1 MKRRTLL
8 LLSFPLVLAGAFVAG
23 RAVLERQQARFEET
37 FLADYREEL
46 DNRLDLAI
54 RFFRPALEENDL
66 DALDHYCDAFS
77 FDERDVAIF
86 NARGDAIVASDNA
99 DLRSPLSEP
108 EVVDALKTGR
118 GFSTRRDADGL
129 WTARAAATL
138 QSRQK
143 TQIIRLVVPADEL
156 SAALRRTSTA
166 SDALLVVAAVA
177 TGFLVWYLLRRVAG
191 PLDRLQRSAERI
203 AAGDLS
209 VEIAVPPVGPVR
221 ELAESMRATTER
233 LKTEVDRA
241 RRQEKFRRDFVA
253 NVSHEI
259 KTPLTGILG
268 AIQLLDDA
276 DGWRDPVCLA
286 KCREILERQTRRL
299 QTLVRDVLQLAEL
312 ERREE
317 DANVDAADV
326 SEAPET
332 VPLDEIVRAAVR
344 TCADSLTDG
353 DAAPRLLRCDAA
365 QVVGVGRLLEQ
376 ATLNLLTNAAKYGAR
391 STAPAPGNAPNN
403 NKEPQNNADAVNN
416 QEENADSLAVENAF
430 DVSLE
435 VADATVSLVV
445 RDFGAGVPT
454 ELAERVFERFFR
466 LRREYG
472 RRPEGTGLGLPIVRQ
487 IATLH
492 GGTVR
497 CEPVDGPGARFV
509 LTLPLAPPLPDETP
523 DAANETA

>member
-1 MKRRTLL
+1 MKRRVLL
-8 LLSFPLVLAGAFVAG
+8 LLAFPLVLAGAFVAG
-23 RAVLERQQARFEET
+23 RAVLERQQAHFEET

-54 RFFRPALEENDL
+54 QFFQPALEENNL

-77 FDERDVAIF
+77 FDKRDVAIF
-86 NARGDAIVASDNA
+86 NARGDAIVASDAA

-108 EVVDALKTGR
+108 EVVAALKTGR
-118 GFSTRRDADGL
+118 GFSTRRDARGA
-129 WTARAAATL
+129 WTIRAAATL

-166 SDALLVVAAVA
+166 SNALLGVAAVA
-177 TGFLVWYLLRRVAG
+177 TIFLVWYLLRRVSG

-203 AAGDLS
+203 AAGDLD

-233 LKTEVDRA
+233 LKKEVERA

-276 DGWRDPVCLA
+276 DGWRSPVCLG

-317 DANVDAADV
+317 DANADADDL
-326 SEAPET
+326 SNAPET

-344 TCADSLTDG
+344 GCADSLADG
-353 DAAPRLLRCDAA
+353 DATPRLLRCDAA
-365 QVVGVGRLLEQ
+365 QVVGVSRLLEQ
-376 ATLNLLTNAAKYGAR
+376 AALNLLTNAAKYGAR
-391 STAPAPGNAPNN
+391 PAVQNGNPTD
-403 NKEPQNNADAVNN
+403 KEDN
-416 QEENADSLAVENAF
+416 AVENAF

-435 VADATVSLVV
+435 VADGFASLAV
-445 RDFGAGVPT
+445 RDFGVGVPS
-454 ELAERVFERFFR
+454 EFAERVFERFFR
-466 LRREYG
+466 MPREYG

-497 CEPVDGPGARFV
+497 CEPVDGAGARFV
-509 LTLPLAPPLPDETP
+509 LTLPLAPPLPNAET
-523 DAANETA
+523 NEKTA

>member
-1 MKRRTLL
+1 MKRRTFL

-23 RAVLERQQARFEET
+23 RAVLERQQTRFEET

-54 RFFRPALEENDL
+54 QFFRPALEENDL

-108 EVVDALKTGR
+108 EVVAALKTGR
-118 GFSTRRDADGL
+118 GFSTRQDADGL

-156 SAALRRTSTA
+156 STALRRTSTA
-166 SDALLVVAAVA
+166 SDALLGVAAVA

-276 DGWRDPVCLA
+276 DGWRDPVCLG
-286 KCREILERQTRRL
+286 KCREILERQTTRL

-312 ERREE
+312 ERCEELNE
-317 DANVDAADV
+317 DAAVSNDAGV
-326 SEAPET
+326 RET
-332 VPLDEIVRAAVR
+332 VPFDEIVRAAVR

-391 STAPAPGNAPNN
+391 STAVDA
-403 NKEPQNNADAVNN
+403 ADADG
-416 QEENADSLAVENAF
+416 EKSGTSTDKEDKNAKEIENAF

-435 VADATVSLVV
+435 VADETVSLVV

-497 CEPVDGPGARFV
+497 CEPVDGRGARFV
-509 LTLPLAPPLPDETP
+509 LTLPTAPPLPDETP
-523 DAANETA
+523 DAPTETA

>member
-1 MKRRTLL
+1 MKRRTFL

-23 RAVLERQQARFEET
+23 RAVLERQQTRFEET

-54 RFFRPALEENDL
+54 QFFRPALEENDL

-86 NARGDAIVASDNA
+86 NARGDAIVASDAA

-108 EVVDALKTGR
+108 EVVAALKTGR
-118 GFSTRRDADGL
+118 GFSTRQDADGL

-156 SAALRRTSTA
+156 STALRRTSTA
-166 SDALLVVAAVA
+166 SDALLGVAAVA

-276 DGWRDPVCLA
+276 DGWRDPVCLG
-286 KCREILERQTRRL
+286 KCREILERQTTRL

-312 ERREE
+312 ERCEELNE
-317 DANVDAADV
+317 DAAVSNDAGV
-326 SEAPET
+326 RET
-332 VPLDEIVRAAVR
+332 VPFDEIVRAAVR

-391 STAPAPGNAPNN
+391 STAVDA
-403 NKEPQNNADAVNN
+403 ADADG
-416 QEENADSLAVENAF
+416 EKSGTSTDKEDKNAKEIENAF

-435 VADATVSLVV
+435 VADETVSLVV

-472 RRPEGTGLGLPIVRQ
+472 RRPEGTGLGLPLVGQ

-497 CEPVDGPGARFV
+497 CEPVDGRGARFV
-509 LTLPLAPPLPDETP
+509 LTLPTAPPLPDETP
-523 DAANETA
+523 DAPTETA

>member
-23 RAVLERQQARFEET
+23 RAVLEGQRARFAET
-37 FLADYREEL
+37 FLTDSRKEL
-46 DNRLDLAI
+46 DNRLELAI
-54 RFFRPALEENDL
+54 RFFQPALDANDL

-77 FDERDVAIF
+77 FDERNVAIF
-86 NARGDAIVASDNA
+86 NLRGDTIVASDAA

-118 GFSTRRDADGL
+118 GFSTRRDARGN
-129 WTARAAATL
+129 WTVRAAATL

-166 SDALLVVAAVA
+166 SNALLGVAAGA
-177 TGFLVWYLLRRVAG
+177 SGFLVWYLLRRVAG
-191 PLDRLQRSAERI
+191 PLDRLQQSAERI
-203 AAGDLS
+203 AAGDLT

-221 ELAESMRATTER
+221 ELAESMRSTTER
-233 LKTEVDRA
+233 LKTEVERA

-259 KTPLTGILG
+259 KTPLAGILG

-276 DGWRDPVCLA
+276 DGWRDPRCLA
-286 KCREILERQTRRL
+286 KCREILERQTTRL

-317 DANVDAADV
+317 LAPPVGNVENGQDGENREDA
-326 SEAPET
+326 P
-332 VPLDEIVRAAVR
+332 VPFDEIVRAAVR
-344 TCADSLTDG
+344 VCADSLAVG
-353 DAAPRLLRCDAA
+353 DATPRLLRCDAA
-365 QVVGVGRLLEQ
+365 RVVGVGRLLEQ
-376 ATLNLLTNAAKYGAR
+376 AALNLLTNAAKYGAR
-391 STAPAPGNAPNN
+391 STAAHGNA
-403 NKEPQNNADAVNN
+403 
-416 QEENADSLAVENAF
+416 ENSGASSDRETENAF

-435 VADATVSLVV
+435 VGDGFASLVV
-445 RDFGAGVPT
+445 RDFGVGVPA
-454 ELAERVFERFFR
+454 EFAERVFERFFR
-466 LRREYG
+466 MPREYG

-497 CEPVDGPGARFV
+497 CEPVDGEGARFV
-509 LTLPLAPPLPDETP
+509 LTLPTAPIPAVETP
-523 DAANETA
+523 GESR

>member
-54 RFFRPALEENDL
+54 QFFRSALEENDL

-108 EVVDALKTGR
+108 EVVAALKTGR

-143 TQIIRLVVPADEL
+143 TQIVRLVVPADEL
-156 SAALRRTSTA
+156 SSALRRTSSA
-166 SDALLVVAAVA
+166 SDALLGVAAVA
-177 TGFLVWYLLRRVAG
+177 TGFLVWYLLRRVAD

-276 DGWRDPVCLA
+276 DGWRSPVCLA
-286 KCREILERQTRRL
+286 KCREILERQTTRL

-317 DANVDAADV
+317 LNDDAISNDAGIRE
-326 SEAPET
+326 S
-332 VPLDEIVRAAVR
+332 VPFDEIVRAAVR

-376 ATLNLLTNAAKYGAR
+376 AALNLLTNAAKYGAR
-391 STAPAPGNAPNN
+391 STAA
-403 NKEPQNNADAVNN
+403 NADGRKNGTSTDKEDKNAK
-416 QEENADSLAVENAF
+416 ETENTF

-435 VADATVSLVV
+435 VADETVSLVV

-509 LTLPLAPPLPDETP
+509 LTLPTAPPLPDETP
-523 DAANETA
+523 DAATETA

>member
-1 MKRRTLL
+1 MKRRTFL

-23 RAVLERQQARFEET
+23 RAVLERQQTRFEET

-54 RFFRPALEENDL
+54 QFFRPALEENDL

-86 NARGDAIVASDNA
+86 NARGDAIVASDAA

-108 EVVDALKTGR
+108 EVVAALKTGR
-118 GFSTRRDADGL
+118 GFSTRRDARGA
-129 WTARAAATL
+129 WTIRAAATL

-166 SDALLVVAAVA
+166 SNALLGVAAVA

-276 DGWRDPVCLA
+276 DGWRDPVCLG
-286 KCREILERQTRRL
+286 KCREILERQTTRL

-317 DANVDAADV
+317 LNEDAAV
-326 SEAPET
+326 SNDAGVRET
-332 VPLDEIVRAAVR
+332 VPFDEIVRAAVR

-391 STAPAPGNAPNN
+391 STAVDA
-403 NKEPQNNADAVNN
+403 ADADG
-416 QEENADSLAVENAF
+416 EKSGTSTDKEDKNAKEIENAF

-435 VADATVSLVV
+435 VADETVSLVV

-497 CEPVDGPGARFV
+497 CEPVDGRGARFV
-509 LTLPLAPPLPDETP
+509 LTLPTAPPLPDETP
-523 DAANETA
+523 DAPTETA

>member
-54 RFFRPALEENDL
+54 RFFHPALEENNL

-77 FDERDVAIF
+77 FDKRDVAIF

-108 EVVDALKTGR
+108 EVVAALKTGR
-118 GFSTRRDADGL
+118 GFSTRRDRTGL

-156 SAALRRTSTA
+156 SSALRRTSTA

-209 VEIAVPPVGPVR
+209 VDIAVPPVGPVR

-276 DGWRDPVCLA
+276 DGWRSPVCLA
-286 KCREILERQTRRL
+286 KCREILERQTTRL

-317 DANVDAADV
+317 LNEDAAV
-326 SEAPET
+326 SNDAGVRET
-332 VPLDEIVRAAVR
+332 VPFDEIVRAAVR

-353 DAAPRLLRCDAA
+353 DAVPRLRRCDAA
-365 QVVGVGRLLEQ
+365 QVLGVGRLLEQ

-391 STAPAPGNAPNN
+391 STAANAAKENGNSTD
-403 NKEPQNNADAVNN
+403 KEDREP
-416 QEENADSLAVENAF
+416 ENAF

-435 VADATVSLVV
+435 IAAETVSLVV

-497 CEPVDGPGARFV
+497 CEPLDGPGARFV
-509 LTLPLAPPLPDETP
+509 LTLPLAPPHPDETP
-523 DAANETA
+523 DAENETA

>member
-23 RAVLERQQARFEET
+23 RAVLERQQTRFEET

-46 DNRLDLAI
+46 DNRLDLALQ
-54 RFFRPALEENDL
+54 FFSPALEENDL

-86 NARGDAIVASDNA
+86 NARGDAIVASDAA

-108 EVVDALKTGR
+108 EVVAALKTGR
-118 GFSTRRDADGL
+118 GFSTRRDRTGL

-156 SAALRRTSTA
+156 STALRRTSTA
-166 SDALLVVAAVA
+166 SDALLGVAAVA

-203 AAGDLS
+203 AAGDLN
-209 VEIAVPPVGPVR
+209 VDVAVPPVGPVR

-276 DGWRDPVCLA
+276 DGWRDPVCLG

-317 DANVDAADV
+317 DANVDGADV
-326 SEAPET
+326 SNASET
-332 VPLDEIVRAAVR
+332 VPLDEIDRAAVR
-344 TCADSLTDG
+344 ACADSLTDG
-353 DAAPRLLRCDAA
+353 DAAPRLLRCDATR
-365 QVVGVGRLLEQ
+365 VVGVGRLLEQ
-376 ATLNLLTNAAKYGAR
+376 ATLNLLTNAAKYGVR
-391 STAPAPGNAPNN
+391 STAA
-403 NKEPQNNADAVNN
+403 NADD
-416 QEENADSLAVENAF
+416 EKSGTSTDKEDKNAKEAENAF

-445 RDFGAGVPT
+445 RDFGDGVPT

-509 LTLPLAPPLPDETP
+509 LTLPLAPTLPDETL
-523 DAANETA
+523 DAPTETA

>member
-54 RFFRPALEENDL
+54 QFFRPALEENDL

-108 EVVDALKTGR
+108 EVVAALKTGR
-118 GFSTRRDADGL
+118 GFSTRQDGDGL

-156 SAALRRTSTA
+156 STALRRTSTA
-166 SDALLVVAAVA
+166 SDALLGVAAVA

-209 VEIAVPPVGPVR
+209 VDIAVPPVGPVR

-276 DGWRDPVCLA
+276 DGWRSPVCLG
-286 KCREILERQTRRL
+286 KCREILERQTTRL

-317 DANVDAADV
+317 LNEDAAV
-326 SEAPET
+326 SNDAGVRET
-332 VPLDEIVRAAVR
+332 VPFDEIVRAAVR

-391 STAPAPGNAPNN
+391 SNAA
-403 NKEPQNNADAVNN
+403 NADG
-416 QEENADSLAVENAF
+416 EKSGTSTDKEDKNAKAPENAF

-435 VADATVSLVV
+435 VAEGFASLVV

-497 CEPVDGPGARFV
+497 CEPLDGPGARFV
-509 LTLPLAPPLPDETP
+509 LTLPLAPTHPAETP
-523 DAANETA
+523 DAKNETA

>member
-1 MKRRTLL
+1 MKRRVLL
-8 LLSFPLVLAGAFVAG
+8 LLAFPLVLAGAFVAG
-23 RAVLERQQARFEET
+23 RAVLERQQAHFEET

-54 RFFRPALEENDL
+54 QFFHPALEENDL

-77 FDERDVAIF
+77 FDQRDVAIF
-86 NARGDAIVASDNA
+86 NARGDAIVASDAA

-108 EVVDALKTGR
+108 EVVAALKSGR
-118 GFSTRRDADGL
+118 GFSTRLDARGT
-129 WTARAAATL
+129 WTVRAAATL

-166 SDALLVVAAVA
+166 SNALLGVAAVA
-177 TGFLVWYLLRRVAG
+177 SGFLVWYLLRRVSG

-203 AAGDLS
+203 AAGDLD

-233 LKTEVDRA
+233 LKKEVDRA

-276 DGWRDPVCLA
+276 DGWRSPVCLA
-286 KCREILERQTRRL
+286 KCREILERQTTRL

-317 DANVDAADV
+317 LNEDAAV
-326 SEAPET
+326 SNDAETRET

-344 TCADSLTDG
+344 SCADSLAVG
-353 DAAPRLLRCDAA
+353 DAAPRLRRCDAA
-365 QVVGVGRLLEQ
+365 QVVGVSRLLEQ
-376 ATLNLLTNAAKYGAR
+376 AALNLLTNAAKYGAR
-391 STAPAPGNAPNN
+391 PTSSNATAEENGTSL
-403 NKEPQNNADAVNN
+403 NKEED
-416 QEENADSLAVENAF
+416 ENAF

-435 VADATVSLVV
+435 VADGFASLVV
-445 RDFGAGVPT
+445 RDFGVGVPT

-466 LRREYG
+466 MRREYG

-492 GGTVR
+492 SGTVR

-509 LTLPLAPPLPDETP
+509 LTLPLAPPLPDAETF
-523 DAANETA
+523 DATNQTA

>member
-23 RAVLERQQARFEET
+23 RAVLERQQTRFEET

-54 RFFRPALEENDL
+54 QFFRPALEENDL

-86 NARGDAIVASDNA
+86 NARGDAIVASDAA

-108 EVVDALKTGR
+108 EVVAALKTGR
-118 GFSTRRDADGL
+118 GFSTRRGARGA
-129 WTARAAATL
+129 WTIRAAATL

-143 TQIIRLVVPADEL
+143 TQIVRLVVPANEL
-156 SAALRRTSTA
+156 SSALRRTSTA
-166 SDALLVVAAVA
+166 SDALLGVAAVA

-276 DGWRDPVCLA
+276 DGWRDPVCLG

-317 DANVDAADV
+317 DASADDADV
-326 SEAPET
+326 SNAPET
-332 VPLDEIVRAAVR
+332 VPLAEIVRAAVR
-344 TCADSLTDG
+344 ACADSLAVG
-353 DAAPRLLRCDAA
+353 DATPRLLRCDAA
-365 QVVGVGRLLEQ
+365 QVVGVSRLLEQ
-376 ATLNLLTNAAKYGAR
+376 AALNLLTNAAKYGAR
-391 STAPAPGNAPNN
+391 PTAANANAV
-403 NKEPQNNADAVNN
+403 KDGTSSKQETEENNADDA
-416 QEENADSLAVENAF
+416 NAF
-430 DVSLE
+430 D
-435 VADATVSLVV
+435 VSLVV

-509 LTLPLAPPLPDETP
+509 LTLPTAPPLSDETV
-523 DAANETA
+523 

>member
-1 MKRRTLL
+1 MKRRVLL
-8 LLSFPLVLAGAFVAG
+8 LLAFPLVLAGAFVAG
-23 RAVLERQQARFEET
+23 RAVLERQQAHFEET

-54 RFFRPALEENDL
+54 QFFQPALEENNL

-77 FDERDVAIF
+77 FDKRDVAIF
-86 NARGDAIVASDNA
+86 NARGDAIVASDAA

-108 EVVDALKTGR
+108 EVVAALKTGR
-118 GFSTRRDADGL
+118 GFSTRRDARGA
-129 WTARAAATL
+129 WTIRAAATL

-166 SDALLVVAAVA
+166 SNALLGVAAVA
-177 TGFLVWYLLRRVAG
+177 TIFLVWYLLRRVSG

-203 AAGDLS
+203 AAGDLD

-233 LKTEVDRA
+233 LKKEVERA

-276 DGWRDPVCLA
+276 DGWRSPVCLG

-317 DANVDAADV
+317 LNEGAV
-326 SEAPET
+326 SSGDGARVSLPF
-332 VPLDEIVRAAVR
+332 DEIVRAAVR
-344 TCADSLTDG
+344 TCADSLADG
-353 DAAPRLLRCDAA
+353 DATPRLLRCDAA
-365 QVVGVGRLLEQ
+365 QVVGVSRLLEQ
-376 ATLNLLTNAAKYGAR
+376 ASLNLLANAAKYGSRQEAANINSEER
-391 STAPAPGNAPNN
+391 ATSL
-403 NKEPQNNADAVNN
+403 N
-416 QEENADSLAVENAF
+416 QEENKNAF

-435 VADATVSLVV
+435 VADGFASLIV
-445 RDFGAGVPT
+445 RDFGDGVPA
-454 ELAERVFERFFR
+454 EFAERVFERFFR
-466 LRREYG
+466 MPREYG

-523 DAANETA
+523 DAPTETA

>member
-23 RAVLERQQARFEET
+23 RAVLERQQTRFEET

-54 RFFRPALEENDL
+54 QFFRPALEENDL

-86 NARGDAIVASDNA
+86 NARGDAIVASDAA

-108 EVVDALKTGR
+108 EVVAALKTGR
-118 GFSTRRDADGL
+118 GFSTRQDADGL

-143 TQIIRLVVPADEL
+143 TQIVRLVVPADEL
-156 SAALRRTSTA
+156 SSALRRTSSA

-276 DGWRDPVCLA
+276 DGWRSPVCLA
-286 KCREILERQTRRL
+286 KCREILERQTTRL

-317 DANVDAADV
+317 LNEDAAV
-326 SEAPET
+326 SNDAGVRET
-332 VPLDEIVRAAVR
+332 VPFDEIVRAAVR

-353 DAAPRLLRCDAA
+353 DATPRLLRCDAA
-365 QVVGVGRLLEQ
+365 QVVRVGRLLEQ

-391 STAPAPGNAPNN
+391 STAA
-403 NKEPQNNADAVNN
+403 NADDEKNGN
-416 QEENADSLAVENAF
+416 STDKEDRNAHEVENAF

-435 VADATVSLVV
+435 VADETVSLVV

-497 CEPVDGPGARFV
+497 CEPLDGPGARFV
-509 LTLPLAPPLPDETP
+509 LTLPLAPPHPDETP
-523 DAANETA
+523 DAPTETA

>member
-23 RAVLERQQARFEET
+23 RAVLERQQTRFEET

-54 RFFRPALEENDL
+54 QFFRPALEENDL

-86 NARGDAIVASDNA
+86 NARGDAIVASDAA

-108 EVVDALKTGR
+108 EVVAALKSGR
-118 GFSTRRDADGL
+118 GFSTRRDARGA
-129 WTARAAATL
+129 WTIRAAATL

-166 SDALLVVAAVA
+166 SNALLGVAAVA

-276 DGWRDPVCLA
+276 DGWRSPVCLA
-286 KCREILERQTRRL
+286 KCREILERQTTRL

-317 DANVDAADV
+317 LNEDAAV
-326 SEAPET
+326 SNDAGVRES
-332 VPLDEIVRAAVR
+332 VPFDEIVRAAVR

-391 STAPAPGNAPNN
+391 STAVDA
-403 NKEPQNNADAVNN
+403 ADADG
-416 QEENADSLAVENAF
+416 EKSGTSIDKEDKNAKETENAF

-509 LTLPLAPPLPDETP
+509 LTLPTAPPLPDETP
-523 DAANETA
+523 DAPNETA

>member
-54 RFFRPALEENDL
+54 QFFRPALEENDL

-86 NARGDAIVASDNA
+86 NARGDAIVASDAA

-108 EVVDALKTGR
+108 EVVAALKTGR
-118 GFSTRRDADGL
+118 GFSTRQDPDGL

-143 TQIIRLVVPADEL
+143 TQIVRLVVPADEL

-203 AAGDLS
+203 AAGDLN

-241 RRQEKFRRDFVA
+241 RRQEKFRRDFIA

-276 DGWRDPVCLA
+276 DGWRSPVCLA
-286 KCREILERQTRRL
+286 KCREILERQTTRL

-317 DANVDAADV
+317 DANVDGDDV
-326 SEAPET
+326 SNALKT

-391 STAPAPGNAPNN
+391 STAA
-403 NKEPQNNADAVNN
+403 NADD
-416 QEENADSLAVENAF
+416 EKSGTSTDKEDREPENAF

-445 RDFGAGVPT
+445 RDFGDGVPT

-509 LTLPLAPPLPDETP
+509 LTLPLAPPLPNETP
-523 DAANETA
+523 DAPTETA

>member
-1 MKRRTLL
+1 MKRRVLL
-8 LLSFPLVLAGAFVAG
+8 LLAFPLVLAGAFVAG
-23 RAVLERQQARFEET
+23 RAVLERQQAHFEET

-54 RFFRPALEENDL
+54 KFFQPALEENNL

-77 FDERDVAIF
+77 FDKRDVAIF
-86 NARGDAIVASDNA
+86 NARGDAIVASDAA

-108 EVVDALKTGR
+108 EVVAALKSGR
-118 GFSTRRDADGL
+118 GFSTRRDARGA
-129 WTARAAATL
+129 WTIRAAATL

-166 SDALLVVAAVA
+166 SDALLGVAAVA
-177 TGFLVWYLLRRVAG
+177 TIFLVWYLLRRVSG

-203 AAGDLS
+203 AAGDLD

-233 LKTEVDRA
+233 LKTEVERA

-276 DGWRDPVCLA
+276 DGWRSPVCLG

-317 DANVDAADV
+317 LNEGAV
-326 SEAPET
+326 SSGDGARVSLPF
-332 VPLDEIVRAAVR
+332 DEIVRAAVR
-344 TCADSLTDG
+344 TCADSLADG
-353 DAAPRLLRCDAA
+353 DATPRLLRCDAA
-365 QVVGVGRLLEQ
+365 QVVGVSRLLEQ
-376 ATLNLLTNAAKYGAR
+376 ASLNLLTNAAKYGSRQEAANINSEER
-391 STAPAPGNAPNN
+391 ATSL
-403 NKEPQNNADAVNN
+403 N
-416 QEENADSLAVENAF
+416 QEENKNAF

-435 VADATVSLVV
+435 VADGFASLIV
-445 RDFGAGVPT
+445 RDFGDGVPA
-454 ELAERVFERFFR
+454 EFAERVFERFFR
-466 LRREYG
+466 MPREYG

-497 CEPVDGPGARFV
+497 CELVDGPGARFV
-509 LTLPLAPPLPDETP
+509 LTLPLAPPLP
-523 DAANETA
+523 

>member
-8 LLSFPLVLAGAFVAG
+8 LLSFPLVLAGAFIAG
-23 RAVLERQQARFEET
+23 RAVLERQRARFEET

-54 RFFRPALEENDL
+54 QFFHPALEEHDL

-86 NARGDAIVASDNA
+86 NSRGDAIVASDAA

-118 GFSTRRDADGL
+118 GFSTRRDRGGL

-143 TQIIRLVVPADEL
+143 TQIIRLVVPANEL
-156 SAALRRTSTA
+156 STALRRTSAA
-166 SDALLVVAAVA
+166 SDALLGVAAVA
-177 TGFLVWYLLRRVAG
+177 TVFLVWYLLRRVAG

-203 AAGDLS
+203 AAGDLN

-276 DGWRDPVCLA
+276 DGWRDPLCLA
-286 KCREILERQTRRL
+286 KCREILERQTNRL

-317 DANVDAADV
+317 FNEDAAVSNAVDAR
-326 SEAPET
+326 ET
-332 VPLDEIVRAAVR
+332 VPFDEIVRAAVR
-344 TCADSLTDG
+344 SCADSLAEG

-376 ATLNLLTNAAKYGAR
+376 AALNLLTNAAKYGAR
-391 STAPAPGNAPNN
+391 SDVPAA
-403 NKEPQNNADAVNN
+403 
-416 QEENADSLAVENAF
+416 ENAF

-435 VADATVSLVV
+435 VADGTASLVV
-445 RDFGAGVPT
+445 RDFGDGVPT
-454 ELAERVFERFFR
+454 EFAERVFERFFR

-492 GGTVR
+492 GGSVR
-497 CEPVDGPGARFV
+497 CEPVDGRGARFV
-509 LTLPLAPPLPDETP
+509 LSFPIAPPLPDETP
-523 DAANETA
+523 KTAGV

>member
-1 MKRRTLL
+1 MKRRVLL
-8 LLSFPLVLAGAFVAG
+8 LLAFPLVLAGAFVAG
-23 RAVLERQQARFEET
+23 RAVLERQQAHFEET

-54 RFFRPALEENDL
+54 QFFQPALEENNL

-77 FDERDVAIF
+77 FDKRDVAIF
-86 NARGDAIVASDNA
+86 NARGDAIVASDAA

-108 EVVDALKTGR
+108 EVVAALKSGR
-118 GFSTRRDADGL
+118 GFSTRRDARGA
-129 WTARAAATL
+129 WTIRAAATL

-166 SDALLVVAAVA
+166 SNALLGVAAVA
-177 TGFLVWYLLRRVAG
+177 TIFLVWYLLRRVSG

-203 AAGDLS
+203 AAGDLD

-233 LKTEVDRA
+233 LKTEVERA

-276 DGWRDPVCLA
+276 DGWRSPVCLG

-317 DANVDAADV
+317 FANADV
-326 SEAPET
+326 SEGSAVSNDAGTRET
-332 VPLDEIVRAAVR
+332 VPFDEIVRAAVR
-344 TCADSLTDG
+344 TCADSLADG
-353 DAAPRLLRCDAA
+353 DATPRLLRCDAA
-365 QVVGVGRLLEQ
+365 QVVGVSRLLEQ
-376 ATLNLLTNAAKYGAR
+376 ASLNLLTNAAKYGSRQEAANINSEER
-391 STAPAPGNAPNN
+391 ATSL
-403 NKEPQNNADAVNN
+403 N
-416 QEENADSLAVENAF
+416 QEENKNAF

-435 VADATVSLVV
+435 VADGFASLIV
-445 RDFGAGVPT
+445 RDFGDGVPA
-454 ELAERVFERFFR
+454 EFAERVFERFFR
-466 LRREYG
+466 MPREYG

-497 CEPVDGPGARFV
+497 CELVDGPGARFV
-509 LTLPLAPPLPDETP
+509 LTLPLAPLPDETP
-523 DAANETA
+523 DAPTETA

>member
-54 RFFRPALEENDL
+54 QFFRPALEENDL

-108 EVVDALKTGR
+108 EVVAALKTGR

-143 TQIIRLVVPADEL
+143 TQIIRLVVPADKL
-156 SAALRRTSTA
+156 STTLRRTSTA

-209 VEIAVPPVGPVR
+209 VDVAVPPVGPVR

-276 DGWRDPVCLA
+276 DGWRSPVCLA
-286 KCREILERQTRRL
+286 KCREILERQTTRL

-317 DANVDAADV
+317 LNEDAAV
-326 SEAPET
+326 SNDAGVRES
-332 VPLDEIVRAAVR
+332 VPFDEIVRAAVR

-391 STAPAPGNAPNN
+391 STAA
-403 NKEPQNNADAVNN
+403 NADDEKSGNSTDKEDRNA
-416 QEENADSLAVENAF
+416 QEVENAF

-435 VADATVSLVV
+435 VADETVSLVV

-454 ELAERVFERFFR
+454 ESAERVFERFFR

-497 CEPVDGPGARFV
+497 CEPLDGPGARFV
-509 LTLPLAPPLPDETP
+509 LTLPLVPPHPAETP
-523 DAANETA
+523 DAENETA

>member
-1 MKRRTLL
+1 MKRRTFL

-23 RAVLERQQARFEET
+23 RAVLERQQTRFEET

-54 RFFRPALEENDL
+54 QFFRPALEENDL

-86 NARGDAIVASDNA
+86 NARGDAIVASDAA

-108 EVVDALKTGR
+108 EVVAALKTGR
-118 GFSTRRDADGL
+118 GFSTRRDARGA
-129 WTARAAATL
+129 WTIRAAATL

-156 SAALRRTSTA
+156 STALRRTSTA
-166 SDALLVVAAVA
+166 SDALLGVAAVA

-276 DGWRDPVCLA
+276 DGWRDPVCLG
-286 KCREILERQTRRL
+286 KCREILERQTTRL

-312 ERREE
+312 ERCEELNE
-317 DANVDAADV
+317 DAAVSNDAGV
-326 SEAPET
+326 RET
-332 VPLDEIVRAAVR
+332 VPFDEIVRAAVR

-391 STAPAPGNAPNN
+391 STAVDA
-403 NKEPQNNADAVNN
+403 ADADG
-416 QEENADSLAVENAF
+416 EKSGTSTDKEDKNAKEIENAF

-435 VADATVSLVV
+435 VADETVSLVV

-497 CEPVDGPGARFV
+497 CEPVDGRGARFV
-509 LTLPLAPPLPDETP
+509 LTLPTAPPLPDETP
-523 DAANETA
+523 DAPTETA

>member
-1 MKRRTLL
+1 MKRRVLL
-8 LLSFPLVLAGAFVAG
+8 LLAFPLVLAGAFVAG
-23 RAVLERQQARFEET
+23 RAVLERQQAHFEET

-54 RFFRPALEENDL
+54 QFFHPALEENDL

-77 FDERDVAIF
+77 FDQRDVAIF
-86 NARGDAIVASDNA
+86 NARGDAIVASDAA

-108 EVVDALKTGR
+108 EVVAALKSGR
-118 GFSTRRDADGL
+118 GFSTRLDARGT
-129 WTARAAATL
+129 WTVRAAATL

-166 SDALLVVAAVA
+166 SNALLGVAAVA
-177 TGFLVWYLLRRVAG
+177 SGFLVWYLLRRVSG

-203 AAGDLS
+203 AAGDLD

-233 LKTEVDRA
+233 LKKEVDRA

-276 DGWRDPVCLA
+276 DGWRDPVCLS
-286 KCREILERQTRRL
+286 KCREILERQTTRL

-317 DANVDAADV
+317 DANADAADL
-326 SEAPET
+326 SNAPET

-344 TCADSLTDG
+344 GCADSLVDG

-391 STAPAPGNAPNN
+391 SSAANADGEKNGTSTDKEDGNA
-403 NKEPQNNADAVNN
+403 
-416 QEENADSLAVENAF
+416 QEVENAF
-430 DVSLE
+430 EVSLE
-435 VADATVSLVV
+435 VADGFASLVV
-445 RDFGAGVPT
+445 RDFGVGVPT
-454 ELAERVFERFFR
+454 EFAERVFERFFR
-466 LRREYG
+466 MRREYG

-523 DAANETA
+523 DAPTETA

>member
-1 MKRRTLL
+1 MKRRVLL
-8 LLSFPLVLAGAFVAG
+8 LLAFPLVLAGAFVAG
-23 RAVLERQQARFEET
+23 RVVLERQQAHFEET

-54 RFFRPALEENDL
+54 RFFQPALEENDL

-77 FDERDVAIF
+77 FDKRDVAIF
-86 NARGDAIVASDNA
+86 NARGDAIVASAAA

-108 EVVDALKTGR
+108 EVVAALKTGR
-118 GFSTRRDADGL
+118 GFSTRLDARGT
-129 WTARAAATL
+129 WTVRAAATL

-166 SDALLVVAAVA
+166 SNALLGVAAVA
-177 TGFLVWYLLRRVAG
+177 SGFLVWYLLRRVSG

-203 AAGDLS
+203 AAGDLN

-221 ELAESMRATTER
+221 ELAESMRATTDR
-233 LKTEVDRA
+233 LRTEVERA

-276 DGWRDPVCLA
+276 DGWRSPVCLG
-286 KCREILERQTRRL
+286 KCREILERQTLRL

-317 DANVDAADV
+317 AANADAAELSD
-326 SEAPET
+326 APNT
-332 VPLDEIVRAAVR
+332 IPLDEVVRAAVR
-344 TCADSLTDG
+344 SCADSLTDG

-391 STAPAPGNAPNN
+391 PTVANA
-403 NKEPQNNADAVNN
+403 NADEKVTSSTEEK
-416 QEENADSLAVENAF
+416 QENENAF

-435 VADATVSLVV
+435 VADGFASLIV
-445 RDFGAGVPT
+445 RDFGDGVPP
-454 ELAERVFERFFR
+454 EFAERVFERFFR
-466 LRREYG
+466 MRREYG

-509 LTLPLAPPLPDETP
+509 LTLPLAPPLSDAETF
-523 DAANETA
+523 DATNQTA

>member
-1 MKRRTLL
+1 MKRRTFL

-23 RAVLERQQARFEET
+23 RAVLERQQTRFEET

-54 RFFRPALEENDL
+54 QFFRPALEENDL

-86 NARGDAIVASDNA
+86 NARGDAIVASDAA

-108 EVVDALKTGR
+108 EVVAALKTGR
-118 GFSTRRDADGL
+118 GFSTRRDARGA
-129 WTARAAATL
+129 WTIRAAATL

-156 SAALRRTSTA
+156 STALRRTSTA
-166 SDALLVVAAVA
+166 SDALLGVAAVA

-276 DGWRDPVCLA
+276 DGWRDPVCLG
-286 KCREILERQTRRL
+286 KCREILERQTTRL

-317 DANVDAADV
+317 LNEDAAV
-326 SEAPET
+326 SNDAGVRET
-332 VPLDEIVRAAVR
+332 VPFDEIVRAAVR

-391 STAPAPGNAPNN
+391 STADGEKNGTSTDKEDRNA
-403 NKEPQNNADAVNN
+403 
-416 QEENADSLAVENAF
+416 QEVENAF

-497 CEPVDGPGARFV
+497 CEPLDGPGARFV
-509 LTLPLAPPLPDETP
+509 LTLPLAPPHPAETP
-523 DAANETA
+523 DAENETA

>member
-54 RFFRPALEENDL
+54 QFFRPALEENNL

-108 EVVDALKTGR
+108 EVVAALKTGR
-118 GFSTRRDADGL
+118 GFSTRQDADGL

-156 SAALRRTSTA
+156 STALRRTSTA
-166 SDALLVVAAVA
+166 SDALLGVAAVA

-276 DGWRDPVCLA
+276 DGWRSPVCLA
-286 KCREILERQTRRL
+286 KCREILERQTTRL

-317 DANVDAADV
+317 LNEDAAV
-326 SEAPET
+326 SNDAGVRET
-332 VPLDEIVRAAVR
+332 VPFDEIVRAAVR

-353 DAAPRLLRCDAA
+353 DAAPRLRRCDAA
-365 QVVGVGRLLEQ
+365 RVVGVGRLLEQ
-376 ATLNLLTNAAKYGAR
+376 ATLNLLTNAAKYGVR
-391 STAPAPGNAPNN
+391 STAA
-403 NKEPQNNADAVNN
+403 NADD
-416 QEENADSLAVENAF
+416 EKSGTSTDKEDRNAREAENAF

-435 VADATVSLVV
+435 VADETVSLVV
-445 RDFGAGVPT
+445 RDFGDGVPT

-497 CEPVDGPGARFV
+497 CEPLDGPGARFV

-523 DAANETA
+523 DAPTETA

>member
-1 MKRRTLL
+1 MKRRVLL
-8 LLSFPLVLAGAFVAG
+8 LLAFPLVLAGAFVAG
-23 RAVLERQQARFEET
+23 RAVLERQQAHFEET

-54 RFFRPALEENDL
+54 QFFQPALDENNL

-77 FDERDVAIF
+77 FDKRDVAIF
-86 NARGDAIVASDNA
+86 NARGDAIVASDAA

-108 EVVDALKTGR
+108 EVVAALKSGR
-118 GFSTRRDADGL
+118 GFSTRLDARGT
-129 WTARAAATL
+129 WTVRAAATL

-143 TQIIRLVVPADEL
+143 TQIVRIVVPADEL

-166 SDALLVVAAVA
+166 SDALLAVAAVA
-177 TGFLVWYLLRRVAG
+177 SGFLVWYLLRRVAG

-203 AAGDLS
+203 AAGDLD

-221 ELAESMRATTER
+221 EIAESMRATTER
-233 LKTEVDRA
+233 LKKEVERA

-268 AIQLLDDA
+268 AIQLLDDG
-276 DGWRDPVCLA
+276 DGWRSPVCLG

-317 DANVDAADV
+317 EANADAAQL
-326 SEAPET
+326 SAASET
-332 VPLDEIVRAAVR
+332 VPFDEIVRAAVR
-344 TCADSLTDG
+344 GCADSLAVG

-376 ATLNLLTNAAKYGAR
+376 AALNLFTNAAKYGAR
-391 STAPAPGNAPNN
+391 PSGSNANAEENGTSP
-403 NKEPQNNADAVNN
+403 NKEKKD
-416 QEENADSLAVENAF
+416 ENAF
-430 DVSLE
+430 DVSHK
-435 VADATVSLVV
+435 VADGVASLIV
-445 RDFGAGVPT
+445 RDFGDGVPA
-454 ELAERVFERFFR
+454 EFAERVFERFFR
-466 LRREYG
+466 MQREYG
-472 RRPEGTGLGLPIVRQ
+472 RRPEGTGLGLPLVRQ

-497 CEPVDGPGARFV
+497 CEPVDGKGARFV
-509 LTLPLAPPLPDETP
+509 LTLPLAPPSNATP
-523 DAANETA
+523 DATA

>member
-1 MKRRTLL
+1 MKRRVLL
-8 LLSFPLVLAGAFVAG
+8 LLAFPLVLAGAFVAG
-23 RAVLERQQARFEET
+23 RAVLERQQAHFEEM

-54 RFFRPALEENDL
+54 KFFQPALEENNL

-77 FDERDVAIF
+77 FDKRDVAIF
-86 NARGDAIVASDNA
+86 NARGDAIVASDAA

-108 EVVDALKTGR
+108 EVVAALKTGR
-118 GFSTRRDADGL
+118 GFSTRLDARGT
-129 WTARAAATL
+129 WTVRAAATL

-143 TQIIRLVVPADEL
+143 TQIVRLVVPADEL

-166 SDALLVVAAVA
+166 SNALLGVAAVA
-177 TGFLVWYLLRRVAG
+177 SVFLVWYLLRRVSG

-203 AAGDLS
+203 AAGDLD

-276 DGWRDPVCLA
+276 DGWRSPVCLG
-286 KCREILERQTRRL
+286 KCREILERQTLRL

-312 ERREE
+312 ERREDLDE
-317 DANVDAADV
+317 RAAV
-326 SEAPET
+326 SDGDGARVP

-344 TCADSLTDG
+344 SCADSLAVG

-365 QVVGVGRLLEQ
+365 RVVGVSRLLEQ
-376 ATLNLLTNAAKYGAR
+376 AALNLLTNAAKYGAR
-391 STAPAPGNAPNN
+391 PTVANATAGENGTSL
-403 NKEPQNNADAVNN
+403 N
-416 QEENADSLAVENAF
+416 QEENENAF

-435 VADATVSLVV
+435 VADGFASLVV
-445 RDFGAGVPT
+445 RDFGDGVPA
-454 ELAERVFERFFR
+454 EFAERVFERFFR
-466 LRREYG
+466 MQREYG
-472 RRPEGTGLGLPIVRQ
+472 RRPEGTGLGLPLVRQ

-509 LTLPLAPPLPDETP
+509 LTLPLAPPHPDETP
-523 DAANETA
+523 DAPTETA

>member
-23 RAVLERQQARFEET
+23 RAVLERQQTRFEET

-54 RFFRPALEENDL
+54 QFFRPALEENDL

-86 NARGDAIVASDNA
+86 NARGDAIVASDAA

-108 EVVDALKTGR
+108 EVVAALKTGR
-118 GFSTRRDADGL
+118 GFSTRRGARGA
-129 WTARAAATL
+129 WTIRAAATL

-143 TQIIRLVVPADEL
+143 TQIVRLVVPANEL
-156 SAALRRTSTA
+156 SSALRRTSTA
-166 SDALLVVAAVA
+166 SDALLGVAAVA

-276 DGWRDPVCLA
+276 DGWRSPVCLA
-286 KCREILERQTRRL
+286 KCREILERQTTRL

-317 DANVDAADV
+317 FANADV
-326 SEAPET
+326 SEGSAVSNDAGVRES
-332 VPLDEIVRAAVR
+332 VPFDEIVRAAVR

-391 STAPAPGNAPNN
+391 STADRADDADGEKNGTSTDKEDKNA
-403 NKEPQNNADAVNN
+403 KEI
-416 QEENADSLAVENAF
+416 ENAF

-523 DAANETA
+523 DAPTETA

>member
-54 RFFRPALEENDL
+54 QFFQPALEENDL

-86 NARGDAIVASDNA
+86 NARGDAIVASDAA

-108 EVVDALKTGR
+108 EVVAALKTGR
-118 GFSTRRDADGL
+118 GFSTRRGARGA
-129 WTARAAATL
+129 WTIRAAATL

-143 TQIIRLVVPADEL
+143 TQIVRLVVPADEL
-156 SAALRRTSTA
+156 STALRRTSTA
-166 SDALLVVAAVA
+166 SDALLGVAAVA

-276 DGWRDPVCLA
+276 DGWRDPVCLG
-286 KCREILERQTRRL
+286 KCREIHERQTTRL

-317 DANVDAADV
+317 LNEDAAV
-326 SEAPET
+326 SNDAGVRET
-332 VPLDEIVRAAVR
+332 VPFDEIVRAAVR

-391 STAPAPGNAPNN
+391 STADVADGEKSGTSTDKEDRNA
-403 NKEPQNNADAVNN
+403 
-416 QEENADSLAVENAF
+416 QEVENAF

-435 VADATVSLVV
+435 IADGFASLVV

-509 LTLPLAPPLPDETP
+509 LTLPLAPPLPNETP
-523 DAANETA
+523 DAPTETA

>member
-86 NARGDAIVASDNA
+86 NARGDAIVASDAA

-108 EVVDALKTGR
+108 EVVAALKTGR
-118 GFSTRRDADGL
+118 GFSTRQDPDGL

-143 TQIIRLVVPADEL
+143 TQIVRLVVPADEL

-276 DGWRDPVCLA
+276 DGWRDPVCLG

-353 DAAPRLLRCDAA
+353 DAAPRLLRCDAT

-391 STAPAPGNAPNN
+391 STADVADGEKSGTSTDKEDKNA
-403 NKEPQNNADAVNN
+403 KETK
-416 QEENADSLAVENAF
+416 NAF

-435 VADATVSLVV
+435 VADGFATLAV
-445 RDFGAGVPT
+445 RDFGDGVPT

-509 LTLPLAPPLPDETP
+509 LTLPLAPPLPNETP
-523 DAANETA
+523 DAPTETA

>member
-23 RAVLERQQARFEET
+23 RAVLERQQTRFEET

-54 RFFRPALEENDL
+54 QFFRPALEENDL

-86 NARGDAIVASDNA
+86 NARGDAIVASDAA

-108 EVVDALKTGR
+108 EVVAALKTGR
-118 GFSTRRDADGL
+118 GFSTRQDADGL

-143 TQIIRLVVPADEL
+143 TQIVRLVVPADEL
-156 SAALRRTSTA
+156 SSALRQTSTA
-166 SDALLVVAAVA
+166 SDALLGVAAVA

-276 DGWRDPVCLA
+276 DGWRSPVCLA
-286 KCREILERQTRRL
+286 KCREILERQTTRL

-317 DANVDAADV
+317 LNEDAAV
-326 SEAPET
+326 SNDAGVRET
-332 VPLDEIVRAAVR
+332 VPFDEIVRAAVR

-391 STAPAPGNAPNN
+391 STA
-403 NKEPQNNADAVNN
+403 ADADV
-416 QEENADSLAVENAF
+416 EKSGTSTDKEDKSAKETENAF

-435 VADATVSLVV
+435 VADETVSLVV

-523 DAANETA
+523 DAPTEAA

>member
-23 RAVLERQQARFEET
+23 RAVLERQQTRFEET

-54 RFFRPALEENDL
+54 QFFRPALEENDL

-86 NARGDAIVASDNA
+86 NARGDAIVASDAA

-108 EVVDALKTGR
+108 EVVAALKTGR
-118 GFSTRRDADGL
+118 GFSTRRGARGA
-129 WTARAAATL
+129 WTIRAAATL

-143 TQIIRLVVPADEL
+143 TQIVRLVVPANEL
-156 SAALRRTSTA
+156 SSALRRTSTA
-166 SDALLVVAAVA
+166 SDALLGVAAVA

-276 DGWRDPVCLA
+276 DGWRDPVCLG
-286 KCREILERQTRRL
+286 KCREILERQTTRL

-317 DANVDAADV
+317 FANADV
-326 SEAPET
+326 SEGSAVSNDAGVSET
-332 VPLDEIVRAAVR
+332 VPFDEIVRAAVR

-391 STAPAPGNAPNN
+391 STADGFDVEKNGTSTD
-403 NKEPQNNADAVNN
+403 KEDKSAK
-416 QEENADSLAVENAF
+416 ETENAF

-435 VADATVSLVV
+435 VADETVRSSFATSAPASRRSWRSAFSNVFSDCGANTVAVRKERGSVSRSSVKS
-445 RDFGAGVPT
+445 RRCT
-454 ELAERVFERFFR
+454 AERF
-466 LRREYG
+466 
-472 RRPEGTGLGLPIVRQ
+472 
-487 IATLH
+487 
-492 GGTVR
+492 
-497 CEPVDGPGARFV
+497 
-509 LTLPLAPPLPDETP
+509 
-523 DAANETA
+523 AANRSTARAPASS

>member
-23 RAVLERQQARFEET
+23 RAVLERQQTRFEET

-54 RFFRPALEENDL
+54 QFFRPALEENDL

-108 EVVDALKTGR
+108 EVVAALKTGR
-118 GFSTRRDADGL
+118 GFSTRQDADGL

-156 SAALRRTSTA
+156 STALRRTSTA

-241 RRQEKFRRDFVA
+241 RRQEKFRRDFIA

-276 DGWRDPVCLA
+276 DGWRSPVCLA
-286 KCREILERQTRRL
+286 KCREILERQTTRL

-317 DANVDAADV
+317 DANVDGDDV
-326 SEAPET
+326 SNALET

-353 DAAPRLLRCDAA
+353 DAAPRLHRCDAA

-376 ATLNLLTNAAKYGAR
+376 AALNLLTNAAKYGAR
-391 STAPAPGNAPNN
+391 STAA
-403 NKEPQNNADAVNN
+403 NADD
-416 QEENADSLAVENAF
+416 EKSGTSTDKEDREPENAF

-445 RDFGAGVPT
+445 RDFGDGVPT

-509 LTLPLAPPLPDETP
+509 LTLPLAPPHPDETP
-523 DAANETA
+523 DAENETA

>member
-23 RAVLERQQARFEET
+23 RAVLERQQTRFEET

-54 RFFRPALEENDL
+54 QFFRPALEENDL

-118 GFSTRRDADGL
+118 GFSTRRDRTGL

-143 TQIIRLVVPADEL
+143 TQIVRLVVPADEL
-156 SAALRRTSTA
+156 SSALRRTSTA
-166 SDALLVVAAVA
+166 SDALLGVAAVA
-177 TGFLVWYLLRRVAG
+177 TVFLVWYLLRRVAG

-276 DGWRDPVCLA
+276 DGWRSPVCLA

-317 DANVDAADV
+317 DANVVGSDV
-326 SEAPET
+326 SNASET
-332 VPLDEIVRAAVR
+332 VPFDEIVRAAVR

-353 DAAPRLLRCDAA
+353 DATPRLLRCDAA

-376 ATLNLLTNAAKYGAR
+376 AALNLLTNAAKYGAR
-391 STAPAPGNAPNN
+391 SNVASADGEKRGTSTDKEDKNA
-403 NKEPQNNADAVNN
+403 KEA
-416 QEENADSLAVENAF
+416 ENAF

-435 VADATVSLVV
+435 VADETVSLVV
-445 RDFGAGVPT
+445 RDFGDGVPT

-509 LTLPLAPPLPDETP
+509 LTLPLAPPP
-523 DAANETA
+523 DAPNETA

>member
-1 MKRRTLL
+1 MKRRTFL

-23 RAVLERQQARFEET
+23 RAVLERQQTRFEET

-54 RFFRPALEENDL
+54 QFFRPALEENDL

-86 NARGDAIVASDNA
+86 NARGDAIVASDAA

-108 EVVDALKTGR
+108 EVVAALKTGR
-118 GFSTRRDADGL
+118 GFSTRRDARGA
-129 WTARAAATL
+129 WTIRAAATL

-166 SDALLVVAAVA
+166 SNALLGVAAVA

-276 DGWRDPVCLA
+276 DGWRDPVCLG
-286 KCREILERQTRRL
+286 KCREILERQTTRL

-312 ERREE
+312 ERCEELNE
-317 DANVDAADV
+317 DAAVSNDAGV
-326 SEAPET
+326 RET
-332 VPLDEIVRAAVR
+332 VPFDEIVRAAVR

-391 STAPAPGNAPNN
+391 STAVDA
-403 NKEPQNNADAVNN
+403 ADADG
-416 QEENADSLAVENAF
+416 EKSGTSTDKEDKNAKEIENAF

-435 VADATVSLVV
+435 VADETVSLVV

-497 CEPVDGPGARFV
+497 CEPVDGRGARFV
-509 LTLPLAPPLPDETP
+509 LTLPTAPPLPDETP
-523 DAANETA
+523 DAPTETA

>member
-23 RAVLERQQARFEET
+23 RAVLERQQTRFEET

-54 RFFRPALEENDL
+54 QFFRPALEENDL

-108 EVVDALKTGR
+108 EVVAALKTGR
-118 GFSTRRDADGL
+118 GFSTRQDADGL

-143 TQIIRLVVPADEL
+143 TQIVRLVVPANEL
-156 SAALRRTSTA
+156 SSALRRTSTA
-166 SDALLVVAAVA
+166 SDALLGVA
-177 TGFLVWYLLRRVAG
+177 TVATVFLAWYLLRRVAG

-233 LKTEVDRA
+233 LKTEVDQA

-276 DGWRDPVCLA
+276 DGWRDPVCLG
-286 KCREILERQTRRL
+286 KCREILERQTTRL

-317 DANVDAADV
+317 LNEDAAV
-326 SEAPET
+326 SNDAGVRET
-332 VPLDEIVRAAVR
+332 VPFDEIVRAAVR

-391 STAPAPGNAPNN
+391 STAA
-403 NKEPQNNADAVNN
+403 NADGEKSGTATDK
-416 QEENADSLAVENAF
+416 EEKNANEVENAF

-435 VADATVSLVV
+435 VADETVSLVV

-509 LTLPLAPPLPDETP
+509 LTLPLAPTLPDETP
-523 DAANETA
+523 DAPNETA

>member
-1 MKRRTLL
+1 MKRRVLL
-8 LLSFPLVLAGAFVAG
+8 LLAFPLVLAGAFVAG
-23 RAVLERQQARFEET
+23 RAVLERQQAHFEET

-54 RFFRPALEENDL
+54 QFFQPALEENNL

-77 FDERDVAIF
+77 FDKRDVAIF
-86 NARGDAIVASDNA
+86 NARGDAIVASDAA

-108 EVVDALKTGR
+108 EVVAALKSGR
-118 GFSTRRDADGL
+118 GFSTRRDARGA
-129 WTARAAATL
+129 WTIRAAATL

-166 SDALLVVAAVA
+166 SDALLGVAAVA
-177 TGFLVWYLLRRVAG
+177 TIFLVWYLLRRVSG

-203 AAGDLS
+203 AAGDLD

-233 LKTEVDRA
+233 LKKEVDRA

-276 DGWRDPVCLA
+276 DGWRSPVCLG

-317 DANVDAADV
+317 LNEDSAVANDAGTR
-326 SEAPET
+326 ET
-332 VPLDEIVRAAVR
+332 VPFDEIVRAAVR
-344 TCADSLTDG
+344 TCADSLADG
-353 DAAPRLLRCDAA
+353 DATPRLLRCDAA
-365 QVVGVGRLLEQ
+365 QVVGVSRLLEQ
-376 ATLNLLTNAAKYGAR
+376 ASLNLLANAAKYGSRQEA
-391 STAPAPGNAPNN
+391 ANANT
-403 NKEPQNNADAVNN
+403 EERATSLN
-416 QEENADSLAVENAF
+416 QEENKNAF

-435 VADATVSLVV
+435 VADGFASLIV
-445 RDFGAGVPT
+445 RDFGVGVPS
-454 ELAERVFERFFR
+454 EFAERVFERFFR
-466 LRREYG
+466 MPREYG

-509 LTLPLAPPLPDETP
+509 LTLPLAPLPDAQTN
-523 DAANETA
+523 DKTA

>member
-54 RFFRPALEENDL
+54 QFFRPALEENDL

-108 EVVDALKTGR
+108 EVVAALKTGR

-143 TQIIRLVVPADEL
+143 TQIIRLVVPANEF
-156 SAALRRTSTA
+156 SSALRRTSTA
-166 SDALLVVAAVA
+166 SDALLGVAAVA

-276 DGWRDPVCLA
+276 DGWRSPICLA
-286 KCREILERQTRRL
+286 KCREILERQTTRL

-317 DANVDAADV
+317 LNENAAVSNDAGAR
-326 SEAPET
+326 ET

-365 QVVGVGRLLEQ
+365 QVLGVGRLLEQ
-376 ATLNLLTNAAKYGAR
+376 ATLNLLTNAAKYGVR
-391 STAPAPGNAPNN
+391 STDDVADDEKNGTSTDKEDRNA
-403 NKEPQNNADAVNN
+403 
-416 QEENADSLAVENAF
+416 QEVENAF

-435 VADATVSLVV
+435 VADETVSLVV

-523 DAANETA
+523 DAENETA

>member
-23 RAVLERQQARFEET
+23 RAVLERQQTRFEET

-46 DNRLDLAI
+46 DNRLDLALQ
-54 RFFRPALEENDL
+54 FFSPALEENDL

-108 EVVDALKTGR
+108 EVVAALKTGR
-118 GFSTRRDADGL
+118 GFSTRRDRTGL

-156 SAALRRTSTA
+156 STALRRTSTA
-166 SDALLVVAAVA
+166 SDALLGVAAVA

-209 VEIAVPPVGPVR
+209 VDVAVPPVGPVR

-259 KTPLTGILG
+259 KTPLTG
-268 AIQLLDDA
+268 
-276 DGWRDPVCLA
+276 
-286 KCREILERQTRRL
+286 
-299 QTLVRDVLQLAEL
+299 
-312 ERREE
+312 
-317 DANVDAADV
+317 
-326 SEAPET
+326 
-332 VPLDEIVRAAVR
+332 
-344 TCADSLTDG
+344 
-353 DAAPRLLRCDAA
+353 
-365 QVVGVGRLLEQ
+365 
-376 ATLNLLTNAAKYGAR
+376 
-391 STAPAPGNAPNN
+391 
-403 NKEPQNNADAVNN
+403 
-416 QEENADSLAVENAF
+416 
-430 DVSLE
+430 
-435 VADATVSLVV
+435 
-445 RDFGAGVPT
+445 
-454 ELAERVFERFFR
+454 
-466 LRREYG
+466 
-472 RRPEGTGLGLPIVRQ
+472 
-487 IATLH
+487 
-492 GGTVR
+492 
-497 CEPVDGPGARFV
+497 
-509 LTLPLAPPLPDETP
+509 
-523 DAANETA
+523 

>member
-1 MKRRTLL
+1 
-8 LLSFPLVLAGAFVAG
+8 
-23 RAVLERQQARFEET
+23 
-37 FLADYREEL
+37 
-46 DNRLDLAI
+46 
-54 RFFRPALEENDL
+54 
-66 DALDHYCDAFS
+66 
-77 FDERDVAIF
+77 
-86 NARGDAIVASDNA
+86 
-99 DLRSPLSEP
+99 
-108 EVVDALKTGR
+108 
-118 GFSTRRDADGL
+118 
-129 WTARAAATL
+129 
-138 QSRQK
+138 
-143 TQIIRLVVPADEL
+143 
-156 SAALRRTSTA
+156 
-166 SDALLVVAAVA
+166 
-177 TGFLVWYLLRRVAG
+177 
-191 PLDRLQRSAERI
+191 
-203 AAGDLS
+203 
-209 VEIAVPPVGPVR
+209 
-221 ELAESMRATTER
+221 
-233 LKTEVDRA
+233 
-241 RRQEKFRRDFVA
+241 
-253 NVSHEI
+253 

-276 DGWRDPVCLA
+276 DGWRDPVCLG

-299 QTLVRDVLQLAEL
+299 HTLVRDVLQLAEL

-445 RDFGAGVPT
+445 RDFGDGVPT

-487 IATLH
+487 IATLP

-497 CEPVDGPGARFV
+497 CDPVDGPGARFV